1 MVTLDFFFPRRC
13 LGCQTTGFYLCP
25 QCAKK
30 AELAPPRKKR
40 NYISIW
46 KYKGNIRKAIIGMKY
61 KFASEIAK
69 ELARYVIKDLKKRTF
84 PKNLILAPIP
94 LHWRRKNWRGFNQ
107 SEEIGKIIAKE
118 MKWNFDKD
126 LLKRKVFTK
135 PQVKFKGVERE
146 ENIKNAFKL
155 SKPLSKEKTIIL
167 FDDVLTTG
175 STMREAI
182 KVIKDEGG
190 KEVWVLTLAS

>member
-1 MVTLDFFFPRRC
+1 MVILDFFFPRKC

-30 AELAPPRKKR
+30 AELVPPRKKK

-46 KYKGNIRKAIIGMKY
+46 KYKGNIRKAIISLKY
-61 KFASEIAK
+61 KFASEIAN

-118 MKWNFDKD
+118 MKWDFDKD

-175 STMREAI
+175 STIREAI
-182 KVIKDEGG
+182 KTIKDEGG